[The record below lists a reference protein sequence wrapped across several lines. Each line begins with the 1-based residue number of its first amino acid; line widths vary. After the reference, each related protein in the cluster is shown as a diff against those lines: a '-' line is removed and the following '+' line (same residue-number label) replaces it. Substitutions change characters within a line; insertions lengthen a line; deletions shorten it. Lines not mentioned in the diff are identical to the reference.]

1 MRMRTVEIS
10 VGAFLLAGLFAL
22 VLLALRVSGL
32 SLNTE
37 ASTYRLYAEFDNVGS
52 LTKRAK
58 VAMGGVTI
66 GRVVDVEL
74 DKKTYMARVVMDID
88 TNIDNIPVDSSAA
101 IITAGLLGEKFIGIS
116 IGGAAEF
123 LQDEETIDDTQ
134 SAIVLEDLI
143 GKFLLGSV
151 GSDDDSSGGDSF

>member
-10 VGAFLLAGLFAL
+10 VGAFLLAGIFAL

-32 SLNTE
+32 SVNTE
-37 ASTYRLYAEFDNVGS
+37 AGTYRIYASFDNVGS

-58 VAMGGVTI
+58 VSMAGVTI
-66 GRVVDVEL
+66 GRVVDIAL
-74 DKKTYMARVVMDID
+74 DKNTYMARVTMDID
-88 TNIDNIPVDSSAA
+88 NSVDNIPVDSSAA
-101 IITAGLLGEKFIGIS
+101 ILTAGLLGEKFIGLS
-116 IGGAAEF
+116 IGGAMEF
-123 LQDEETIDDTQ
+123 LQAGESIDDTQ

-151 GSDDDSSGGDSF
+151 NNSDDAGDSF

>member
-32 SLNTE
+32 SVDSEN
-37 ASTYRLYAEFDNVGS
+37 SSYRLYAEFDNVGS

-58 VAMGGVTI
+58 VSMGGVTI
-66 GRVVDVEL
+66 GRVVSIEL
-74 DKKTYMARVVMDID
+74 DKKTYMARVVMDIQSKV
-88 TNIDNIPVDSSAA
+88 DNIPVDSSAA
-101 IITAGLLGEKFIGIS
+101 ILTAGLLGEKFVGIS
-116 IGGAAEF
+116 IGGAQEF
-123 LQDEETIDDTQ
+123 YKDDETIDDTQ

-151 GSDDDSSGGDSF
+151 GKDSDEESDGF

>member
-10 VGAFLLAGLFAL
+10 VGAFLLAGVFAL

-32 SLNTE
+32 SVN
-37 ASTYRLYAEFDNVGS
+37 ASSDSYTLYAEFDNVGALS
-52 LTKRAK
+52 QRAK

-66 GRVVDVEL
+66 GRVVEVKL
-74 DKKTYMARVVMDID
+74 DKKTYMARVIMDID
-88 TNIDNIPVDSSAA
+88 AHIDNIPVDSTAA

-116 IGGAAEF
+116 VGGSREF
-123 LQDEETIDDTQ
+123 YKSGETIDDTQ

-151 GSDDDSSGGDSF
+151 GKEDDDGDF

>member
-22 VLLALRVSGL
+22 ILLALRVSGL
-32 SLNTE
+32 AVNADNSN
-37 ASTYRLYAEFDNVGS
+37 YRLYAEFDNVGS

-58 VAMGGVTI
+58 VSMGGVTI

-74 DKKTYMARVVMDID
+74 DKKTYMARVVMDIESG
-88 TNIDNIPVDSSAA
+88 IDNIPVDSSAA
-101 IITAGLLGEKFIGIS
+101 ILTAGLLGEKFVGIS
-116 IGGAAEF
+116 IGGSNEF
-123 LQDEETIDDTQ
+123 LKEGETIDDTQ
-134 SAIVLEDLI
+134 SAIILEDLI

-151 GSDDDSSGGDSF
+151 GKDHDEGGDDF

>member
-32 SLNTE
+32 TVNADS
-37 ASTYRLYAEFDNVGS
+37 STYRLYAEFDNVGS
-52 LTKRAK
+52 ITKRAK

-66 GRVVDVEL
+66 GRVVNIEL
-74 DKKTYMARVVMDID
+74 DKKTYMARVAMDI
-88 TNIDNIPVDSSAA
+88 NSHIDNIPVDSSAA
-101 IITAGLLGEKFIGIS
+101 ILTAGLLGEKFIGIS
-116 IGGAAEF
+116 VGGSNEF
-123 LQDEETIDDTQ
+123 YNDDETIDDTQ
-134 SAIVLEDLI
+134 SAIILEDLI

-151 GSDDDSSGGDSF
+151 GSKDHDGGDDF